1 MHIYVLARTHTHTRT
16 QTHTHTH
23 THKHKHAHKQV
34 VRKMK
39 HEKLINII
47 RILSMLSFFLDQVAF
62 LKEVSQGGADG
73 DDAKGAV
80 TEAQWQKLLET
91 TDPKMVEDLE
101 ALFVAYDEDDRCV
114 CVCVW
119 MRAQR
124 WRGFGHG
131 LGRWGSVYKSYT
143 CICVHVC
150 NHRRTYAHI

>member
-62 LKEVSQGGADG
+62 LKEVSKGGADG
-73 DDAKGAV
+73 DEAKGAV

-114 CVCVW
+114 CVCVCVW
-119 MRAQR
+119 
-124 WRGFGHG
+124 GCG
-131 LGRWGSVYKSYT
+131 LSVGVGSGMV
-143 CICVHVC
+143 
-150 NHRRTYAHI
+150 